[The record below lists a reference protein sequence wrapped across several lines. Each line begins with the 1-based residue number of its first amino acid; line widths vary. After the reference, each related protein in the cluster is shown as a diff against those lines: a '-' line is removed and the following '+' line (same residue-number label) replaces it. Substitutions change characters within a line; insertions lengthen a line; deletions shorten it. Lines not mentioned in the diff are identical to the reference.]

1 MERHRY
7 KGAQFGTR
15 RNEKSNHPGFGE
27 RQTRGFMGCELTGLA
42 GLAGLALWQD
52 FCISGIQTMKTPGQQ
67 PPKFLI
73 ARVSNVS
80 TENSRPG

>member
-67 PPKFLI
+67 PPQILD
-73 ARVSNVS
+73 
-80 TENSRPG
+80 RPGF